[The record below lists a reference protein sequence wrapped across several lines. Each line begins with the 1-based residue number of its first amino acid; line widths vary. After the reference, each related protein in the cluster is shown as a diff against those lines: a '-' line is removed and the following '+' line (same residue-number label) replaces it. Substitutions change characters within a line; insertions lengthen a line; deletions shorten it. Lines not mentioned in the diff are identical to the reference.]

1 VNCNTMPSLYD
12 IEILTAP
19 SILGLT
25 PGGVQGLAESLLD
38 AGLAASLGV
47 THPVVTV
54 PTLNALYSDQRDPDT
69 HCLNAPLIRQFSAG
83 LGKAVT
89 RTIRQHRFALVLGGD
104 CSILTGIMPAL
115 KQAGNYGL
123 VFLDAHADF
132 YSPERSTTGQV
143 ADMDL
148 AIVTGRGPELL
159 TNMDNLRPYVP
170 DEQVVHIGQR
180 DWEETRRYGSPDIR
194 DTPIRCFGIELI
206 EQRGIAAVTT
216 EVLQCID
223 ALPVDGYWIHFDT
236 DVLSDDINP
245 AVDYRLPGGLSF
257 EQAGYILHQLLL
269 TGRMA
274 GMSVTIYNPALDEK
288 GSIAQGIVQCLG
300 QAFDLGPKP

>member
-1 VNCNTMPSLYD
+1 MASVYD
-12 IEILTAP
+12 IEILAAP

-25 PGGVQGLAESLLD
+25 PSGVQGLAQSLLD
-38 AGLAASLGV
+38 TGLARLLHV

-54 PTLNALYSDQRDPDT
+54 PTLNALYSEKRDPDT
-69 HCLNAPLIRQFSAG
+69 HCLNAPLIRQFSTG

-89 RTIRQHRFALVLGGD
+89 RTVSQHRFALVLGGD

-132 YSPERSTTGQV
+132 YSPERSTTGEV

-148 AIVTGRGPELL
+148 AIVTGRGPDLL
-159 TNMDNLRPYVP
+159 TNMYNLRPYVS
-170 DEQVVHIGQR
+170 DERVVHIGQR

-194 DTPIRCFGIELI
+194 DTRIRCFGIEVI
-206 EQRGIAAVTT
+206 EQKGIEAVTR
-216 EVLQCID
+216 EVLSYID
-223 ALPVDGYWIHFDT
+223 TSGADGHWIHFDT
-236 DVLSDDINP
+236 DVLSDTINP

-257 EQAGYILHQLLL
+257 EEAGYLLQHLLL
-269 TGRMA
+269 TGRIA
-274 GMSVTIYNPALDEK
+274 GMSVTIYNPALDEN

-300 QAFDLGPKP
+300 HAFELTLKL